1 MESTFSMHK
10 KLLYSREYDA
20 AVLGI
25 YNIIYYS
32 SIRVV
37 NTMHSYSTP
46 SSSSTLVLWI
56 RLVRENRNSYPYY
69 AYYELVCI
77 LLGVLLASTLVVLN
91 RLVLSM
97 HNRSIMLFYYA

>member
-1 MESTFSMHK
+1 
-10 KLLYSREYDA
+10 
-20 AVLGI
+20 
-25 YNIIYYS
+25 
-32 SIRVV
+32 
-37 NTMHSYSTP
+37 MHSYSTP

-56 RLVRENRNSYPYY
+56 RLVVCMIRENRNSYPYY